1 MKDFDGVDYLD
12 KAESKAQIALEKLAA
27 KAVITVSSND
37 GNTFLCFA
45 MNGKKF
51 GLNEKNDEHSI
62 FKKAMKENVLIFK
75 KHLAEKWME
84 ELENDY

>member
-1 MKDFDGVDYLD
+1 MRNYSDCIEQWNKF
-12 KAESKAQIALEKLAA
+12 
-27 KAVITVSSND
+27 N
-37 GNTFLCFA
+37 F
-45 MNGKKF
+45 KKF
-51 GLNEKNDEHSI
+51 ELTENETKESV